1 VIGVVVDASVAAK
14 WFLPSTN
21 EPLADEAFHLLH
33 RYMNDEI
40 RVLVPDLFW
49 AEFGN
54 VLWKSVR
61 LGRCT
66 ESAARA
72 SLGSLRERN
81 LTTVPSLTLIEKA
94 LEIATACGRTVY
106 DSLYVALAVHSKAP
120 LVTADEKLANAL
132 AARFPVKW
140 LGAF

>member
-1 VIGVVVDASVAAK
+1 VIAVVVDANVAAK
-14 WFLPSTN
+14 WFLPSRS
-21 EPLADEAFHLLH
+21 EPLADEAFHLLR
-33 RYMNDEI
+33 RYMNGEVRI
-40 RVLVPDLFW
+40 LVPDLFW
-49 AEFGN
+49 AEVAN

-66 ESAARA
+66 ESVARA
-72 SLGSLRERN
+72 ALESLRDRN
-81 LTTVPSLTLIEKA
+81 LTTMPSLALIEKA
-94 LEIATACGRTVY
+94 FEIATTFGRTVY
-106 DSLYVALAVHSKAP
+106 DGLYVALAVVSRAQ

>member
-1 VIGVVVDASVAAK
+1 VIGIVVDANVAAK
-14 WFLPSTN
+14 WFLPSKN
-21 EPLADEAFHLLH
+21 EPLADEAFHLLR
-33 RYMNDEI
+33 RYMNGEVRI
-40 RVLVPDLFW
+40 LVPDLFW
-49 AEFGN
+49 AEVGN

-61 LGRCT
+61 MGRCT

-72 SLGSLRERN
+72 ALGSLRDRN
-81 LTTVPSLTLIEKA
+81 LTTMPSLALIEEA
-94 LEIATACGRTVY
+94 FAIATTFGRTVY
-106 DSLYVALAVHSKAP
+106 DALYVALAVRSQAQ